1 MKGRNYVPHTGTF
14 TRLEWHWN
22 DGIYTYGNRRDMMQA
37 NPKPW
42 DFDPQSP
49 VLDRQVVYN
58 WRASVPQGWY
68 RLKARECFKSVK
80 ELNLHSNTLE
90 FLDQTQK
97 YIHLISHPS
106 HIEQHIK
113 SAPQLISPSKVS
125 KQPSAL
131 LSSASPL
138 HHTAVSPPHVQFDG
152 VEASLYE
159 KKSPLRRL
167 RTPSPT
173 KQRRRWEFDVK
184 GGRKE
189 SKTERLTGDSYVVTS
204 YARPRALHSAKRSRR
219 GPIAIKNID
228 IQCFLDRF
236 EKQKEEDPELTSPN
250 RSATAAKQNRSLS
263 TFSQKR
269 SAKKVIQETAGSN
282 SRLEVKSARAATLN
296 RMLGRHQMLH
306 TT

>member
-1 MKGRNYVPHTGTF
+1 
-14 TRLEWHWN
+14 
-22 DGIYTYGNRRDMMQA
+22 MQA

-49 VLDRQVVYN
+49 VVYRQVVYN
-58 WRASVPQGWY
+58 WRTSVPQGWY

-106 HIEQHIK
+106 QIEQHIK

-125 KQPSAL
+125 KQPSAPP
-131 LSSASPL
+131 SSASPL
-138 HHTAVSPPHVQFDG
+138 RHTAVSPAVSPPQVQLDG

-159 KKSPLRRL
+159 KKSPFRRL
-167 RTPSPT
+167 RTPSPP
-173 KQRRRWEFDVK
+173 KQRRRWEFDEK
-184 GGRKE
+184 EGRNEPKR
-189 SKTERLTGDSYVVTS
+189 ERLTGDSYVVTS
-204 YARPRALHSAKRSRR
+204 YARPRALLSVKRSRR

-228 IQCFLDRF
+228 IRSFLDRF

-250 RSATAAKQNRSLS
+250 RSATAAKQNRSFA

-282 SRLEVKSARAATLN
+282 SRLEVKSARASAFN
-296 RMLGRHQMLH
+296 RMMGRHQMLH